1 MTSPFDG
8 VACLWLSLIWI
19 QLGLI
24 NAGLEFLKDFV
35 PLHLVRLREIEDE
48 EREIQGECTLGAI
61 SIRPSNRTTCHDLL
75 SLELSNRLFL
85 PAICMRNYMDEAKAL
100 TAGST
105 SRSLRNL
112 TESRDLNTVLEKNK
126 NKNPANLHCRSEEGA
141 LTLELLDT

>member
-61 SIRPSNRTTCHDLL
+61 SIRNHVIAWS
-75 SLELSNRLFL
+75 
-85 PAICMRNYMDEAKAL
+85 AIKYN
-100 TAGST
+100 
-105 SRSLRNL
+105 
-112 TESRDLNTVLEKNK
+112 
-126 NKNPANLHCRSEEGA
+126 
-141 LTLELLDT
+141 